1 MDFINFSTSALAP
14 ASAEA
19 SRTPTPPRPK
29 TPPKNLRKKYKMSYV
44 LGPRGD
50 FKTSGQKEAQK
61 APPGRPKWSQTGPPA
76 PPWRLKSPQD
86 ASPGRTPARQV
97 NFLAPPGGSR
107 SGPGPILERSWG
119 VPWAHMAAR
128 SALGGFGP
136 SFWSLRGP
144 SREHFGNHFKRFS
157 V

>member
-19 SRTPTPPRPK
+19 SRTPTPPRLK
-29 TPPKNLRKKYKMSYV
+29 TPPKNLGKSKKWHTFEVPGAISRQVAKRRPKRHPRGHQNGAK
-44 LGPRGD
+44 LGP
-50 FKTSGQKEAQK
+50 
-61 APPGRPKWSQTGPPA
+61 PP

-119 VPWAHMAAR
+119 GPWAHMAAR
-128 SALGGFGP
+128 SALGGSGP
-136 SFWSLRGP
+136 SFWSLRGA
-144 SREHFGNHFKRFS
+144 SGEHFGNHFKRFS